1 MKIAAEELHND
12 NESDLE
18 DETIIPYDEENS
30 TFRNLCLHAISR
42 TSENIFMIHAFVDQ
56 KLNESYLKDHFEL
69 NDKSQSILFKLMKHN
84 HQRKSNDD
92 IVKMHSGSHSKDI
105 VLIHYSLL
113 SLEEEALDLLRRIS
127 YDKEKADP
135 VN

>member
-1 MKIAAEELHND
+1 MKIAAEELYKD

-18 DETIIPYDEENS
+18 EETIMPYDDENR
-30 TFRNLCLHAISR
+30 TLRKLGLHAIAR
-42 TSENIFMIHAFVDQ
+42 TSENILKIHEFVNQ
-56 KLNESYLKDHFEL
+56 KLKEAYLCDNFQLHE
-69 NDKSQSILFKLMKHN
+69 KSQLTIHKLMKHN
-84 HQRKSNDD
+84 HQRKSNED

-105 VLIHYSLL
+105 VLIYHSLV

-127 YDKEKADP
+127 YDKEKDDP